1 MGEDDASEDDEA
13 SAVDEPA
20 LGRFGGDMG
29 TQGITEGQF
38 NMIIA
43 PKLRAVIADDEPLS
57 REKLRFLLGNEP
69 DVDIVAECSGLED
82 TLAALRANRPDLL
95 LLDIEM
101 EGGSGFDVLRAIPA
115 SELPIVIFTTAYDS
129 YALQAFEAQ
138 ALDYLLKPFD
148 RERLHRA
155 LERARAEVA
164 KSAKGALND
173 NLVNLLSATRK
184 PHAEK
189 RLIIKSGGRVVFIQ
203 LDEIEFIEAAANYVR
218 LHVTGKNAYLF
229 RESIGRMADKLD
241 PTLFIRIHRSFIVNI
256 SKIKELQPY
265 NNGEFMV
272 SLRNGKELPCSRF
285 YRHALESLWKGT
297 Q

>member
-1 MGEDDASEDDEA
+1 MLPVYSRPKEA
-13 SAVDEPA
+13 FVGMPSTA
-20 LGRFGGDMG
+20 
-29 TQGITEGQF
+29 EGQI
-38 NMIIA
+38 NMILA
-43 PKLRAVIADDEPLS
+43 PKMRAVIADDEPLS
-57 REKLRFLLGNEP
+57 REKLRFLLDHEP
-69 DVDIVAECSGLED
+69 DIQIVAECAGVED
-82 TLAALRANRPDLL
+82 TLNAVRSHHPDLL
-95 LLDIEM
+95 LLDIEL
-101 EGGSGFDVLRAIPA
+101 EGGNGFDIVRSIPG
-115 SELPIVIFTTAYDS
+115 ELPIVIFTTAYDS

-148 RERLHRA
+148 QERLHRA
-155 LERARAEVA
+155 LERAKTEVM

-173 NLVNLLSATRK
+173 NLANLLHAARK
-184 PHAEK
+184 PHAEN

-203 LDEIEFIEAAANYVR
+203 LDEIDWIEAAANYVR
-218 LHVTGKNAYLF
+218 LHVAGKNAYLF

-241 PTLFIRIHRSFIVNI
+241 PSQFIRIHRSFIVNV
-256 SKIKELQPY
+256 SKIKELQPC

>member
-1 MGEDDASEDDEA
+1 
-13 SAVDEPA
+13 
-20 LGRFGGDMG
+20 MG
-29 TQGITEGQF
+29 TAGISEGHF
-38 NMIIA
+38 NMTIA
-43 PKLRAVIADDEPLS
+43 PKLRAIIADDEPLS
-57 REKLRFLLGNEP
+57 REKLRFFLENEP
-69 DVDIVAECSGLED
+69 DVEIVAECVGVND
-82 TLAALRANRPDLL
+82 TTSALRNHHPDVL

-101 EGGSGFDVLRAIPA
+101 EGGSGFDVLRSIPG
-115 SELPIVIFTTAYDS
+115 SEHPIVIFTTAYDS

-148 RERLHRA
+148 QDRLHRA
-155 LERARAEVA
+155 MERARAEVT
-164 KSAKGALND
+164 KSAQGALNQ
-173 NLVNLLSATRK
+173 NLANLLTAAGRPS
-184 PHAEK
+184 PEK

-218 LHVTGKNAYLF
+218 LHVVGKNAYLF

-241 PTLFIRIHRSFIVNI
+241 QAQFIRIHRSFIVNV
-256 SKIKELQPY
+256 SKIKELQPC

-272 SLRNGKELPCSRF
+272 ALRNGKELPCSRV

>member
-1 MGEDDASEDDEA
+1 
-13 SAVDEPA
+13 V
-20 LGRFGGDMG
+20 G
-29 TQGITEGQF
+29 TQGIAEGQF
-38 NMIIA
+38 NMLIA

-57 REKLRFLLGNEP
+57 REKLRFLLENEH
-69 DVDIVAECSGLED
+69 DVEIVAECVGLED

-155 LERARAEVA
+155 LDRARAEMA

-184 PHAEK
+184 PDAEK

-229 RESIGRMADKLD
+229 RECIGRMADKLD
-241 PTLFIRIHRSFIVNI
+241 SHQFLRIHRSFIVNV
-256 SKIKELQPY
+256 SKIKELQPC

-272 SLRNGKELPCSRF
+272 ALRNGKELPCSRF

>member
-1 MGEDDASEDDEA
+1 MEVTSTA
-13 SAVDEPA
+13 
-20 LGRFGGDMG
+20 
-29 TQGITEGQF
+29 EGQI
-38 NMIIA
+38 NMMTV
-43 PKLRAVIADDEPLS
+43 PKMRAIIADDEPLS
-57 REKLRFLLGNEP
+57 REKLRFLLDQES
-69 DVDIVAECSGLED
+69 DVQIVAECYGVED
-82 TLAALRANRPDLL
+82 TLKALETYRPDLL

-101 EGGSGFDVLRAIPA
+101 EGGSGFDVLRSVPT

-148 RERLHRA
+148 QERLHRA
-155 LERARAEVA
+155 LERAKAELV
-164 KSAKGALND
+164 KSAKGNLNE
-173 NLVNLLSATRK
+173 NLVTLLSQARK
-184 PHAEK
+184 PQRDN

-203 LDEIEFIEAAANYVR
+203 LDEIDWIEAAANYVR
-218 LHVTGKNAYLF
+218 LHVAGKNAYLF

-241 PTLFIRIHRSFIVNI
+241 SAQFIRIHRSFIVNA
-256 SKIKELQPY
+256 SKIKELQPC

-285 YRHALESLWKGT
+285 YRHALEALWKGT

>member
-1 MGEDDASEDDEA
+1 MP
-13 SAVDEPA
+13 V
-20 LGRFGGDMG
+20 GGFVG
-29 TQGITEGQF
+29 TPGIAEGQF

-57 REKLRFLLGNEP
+57 REKLRLFLDNEP
-69 DVDIVAECSGLED
+69 DVEIVAECSSVED
-82 TLAALRANRPDLL
+82 TTSALRSHHPDLL
-95 LLDIEM
+95 LLDVEM
-101 EGGSGFDVLRAIPA
+101 EGGNAFDVLRSIPD
-115 SELPIVIFTTAYDS
+115 SDLPIVIFTTAYDS

-148 RERLHRA
+148 QDRLHRA
-155 LERARAEVA
+155 IERARAEVT
-164 KSAKGALND
+164 KTAKGALNE
-173 NLVNLLSATRK
+173 NLVNLLSAARK
-184 PHAEK
+184 PNAEK

-203 LDEIEFIEAAANYVR
+203 LDEIEYIEAAANYVR

-241 PTLFIRIHRSFIVNI
+241 QSQFLRIHRSFIVNV
-256 SKIKELQPY
+256 SKIKELQPC

>member
-1 MGEDDASEDDEA
+1 MPSTA
-13 SAVDEPA
+13 
-20 LGRFGGDMG
+20 
-29 TQGITEGQF
+29 EGQIK
-38 NMIIA
+38 MILA

-57 REKLRFLLGNEP
+57 REKLRVLLERES
-69 DVDIVAECSGLED
+69 DVQIVAECSGVED
-82 TLAALRANRPDLL
+82 TLNAVRSHHPDVL
-95 LLDIEM
+95 LLDIEL
-101 EGGSGFDVLRAIPA
+101 EGGDGFDIIRSIPG
-115 SELPIVIFTTAYDS
+115 EMPIVIFTTAYDS

-148 RERLHRA
+148 QERLHRA
-155 LERARAEVA
+155 LERAKTEMT

-173 NLVNLLSATRK
+173 NLASLLSAARK
-184 PHAEK
+184 PHAEN

-203 LDEIEFIEAAANYVR
+203 LDEIDWIEAAANYVR
-218 LHVTGKNAYLF
+218 LHVAGKNAYLF

-241 PTLFIRIHRSFIVNI
+241 PSQFIRIHRSFIVNV
-256 SKIKELQPY
+256 SKIKELQPC

>member
-1 MGEDDASEDDEA
+1 
-13 SAVDEPA
+13 
-20 LGRFGGDMG
+20 MG
-29 TQGITEGQF
+29 TPSIAEGQF
-38 NMIIA
+38 NMTIA

-57 REKLRFLLGNEP
+57 REKLRFFLGNEA
-69 DVDIVAECSGLED
+69 DVEIVAECSGVED
-82 TLAALRANRPDLL
+82 TLAATRNHHPDVL

-101 EGGSGFDVLRAIPA
+101 EGGTGFDVLRAIPG

-148 RERLHRA
+148 QDRLHRA
-155 LERARAEVA
+155 LERARAEVT
-164 KSAKGALND
+164 KSAKGALNE
-173 NLVNLLSATRK
+173 NLVSLLSAARK
-184 PHAEK
+184 PNPQTEK

-203 LDEIEFIEAAANYVR
+203 IDEIEYIEAAANYVR

-241 PTLFIRIHRSFIVNI
+241 NSQFIRIHRSYIVNV
-256 SKIKELQPY
+256 SKIKELQPC

>member
-1 MGEDDASEDDEA
+1 MQEVHMEVTSTA
-13 SAVDEPA
+13 
-20 LGRFGGDMG
+20 
-29 TQGITEGQF
+29 EGQI
-38 NMIIA
+38 NMMTV
-43 PKLRAVIADDEPLS
+43 PKMRAIIADDEPLS
-57 REKLRFLLGNEP
+57 REKLRFLLDQES
-69 DVDIVAECSGLED
+69 DVQIVAECSGVED
-82 TLAALRANRPDLL
+82 TLKALETYRPDLL

-101 EGGSGFDVLRAIPA
+101 EGGSGFDVLRSVPT

-148 RERLHRA
+148 QERLHRA
-155 LERARAEVA
+155 LERAKAELV
-164 KSAKGALND
+164 KSAKGNLNE
-173 NLVNLLSATRK
+173 NLVTLLSQARK
-184 PHAEK
+184 PQRDN

-203 LDEIEFIEAAANYVR
+203 LDEIDWIEAAANYVR
-218 LHVTGKNAYLF
+218 LHVAGKNAYLF

-241 PTLFIRIHRSFIVNI
+241 SAQFIRIHRSFIVNA
-256 SKIKELQPY
+256 SKIKELQPC

-285 YRHALESLWKGT
+285 YRHALEALWKGT